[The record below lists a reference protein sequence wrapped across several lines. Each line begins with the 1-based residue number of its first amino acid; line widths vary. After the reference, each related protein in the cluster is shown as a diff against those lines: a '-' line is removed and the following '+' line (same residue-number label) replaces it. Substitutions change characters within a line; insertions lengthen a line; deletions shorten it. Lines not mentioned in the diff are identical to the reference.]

1 MTATFA
7 SVASPLVAKRVLVV
21 DDERAVAA
29 VVVRR
34 LEREG
39 AVCTAAHSGGEALEQ
54 LATGAF
60 DLMVSDVLMP
70 GRSGLELL
78 EDAQRLAEPPAVIL
92 MAADGEMSSA
102 AEALARG
109 ADGYLRK
116 PLDPEQVVHDAALAL
131 ELRGL
136 RRAVEGF
143 GVARAAGP
151 VLVVLG
157 EIVSAFE
164 KADPYRAGFSA
175 RTARLAV
182 ALAAPLG
189 LDAERLALAARV
201 HDVGMLAVPV
211 TEQHA
216 QGQPSRTTHHLIR
229 VHPTLGARWI
239 ERLGAE
245 RAVVAAVAAHHERY
259 DGSGYPGGL
268 AGEAI
273 PPLARGLGTAA
284 AVAAMS
290 GPRPWRARRDGAGVI
305 AQLEQGRLK
314 QFGAAEADAVI
325 EILRRQPELVA

>member
-1 MTATFA
+1 MT
-7 SVASPLVAKRVLVV
+7 SPLLGRRVLVA

-29 VVVRR
+29 AVGRH
-34 LEREG
+34 LELEG
-39 AVCTAAHSGGEALEQ
+39 AVCRLVHSGADALQQLSEAP
-54 LATGAF
+54 F
-60 DLMVSDVLMP
+60 DLLLSDVQMP

-78 EDAQRLAEPPAVIL
+78 EDARGAPEPPAVIL
-92 MAADGEMSSA
+92 MAADGEGPGA
-102 AEALARG
+102 AEVLSRG

-116 PLDPEQVVHDAALAL
+116 PLDLDVVVAQASTAI

-136 RRAVEGF
+136 RRT
-143 GVARAAGP
+143 VASLPVAPNVGP

-157 EIVSAFE
+157 EVVNAFE

-175 RTARLAV
+175 RTARLSV

-189 LDAERLALAARV
+189 LDADRLALAARV

-211 TEQHA
+211 TEQHSK
-216 QGQPSRTTHHLIR
+216 GPPDRTSQLLIR

-268 AGEAI
+268 AGEDI
-273 PPLARGLGTAA
+273 PPLARALGTAA
-284 AVAAMS
+284 AIAAMS
-290 GPRPWRARRDGAGVI
+290 LPRPWRPRRDMGAV
-305 AQLEQGRLK
+305 LTEVEHGRGT
-314 QFGAAEADAVI
+314 QFGPAEADAALAV
-325 EILRRQPELVA
+325 LRTAPNLVA